1 MKKVIITIAITAI
14 LGTPSSSMAWS
25 WGWAPA
31 PNLFASKPANQPVLT
46 TKNYT
51 IEDILKLLELQ
62 LDTNKQQL
70 EQTKKTHQSITENRQ
85 FGSAQT
91 NYTSFFLKNPELV
104 YNEDN
109 ASDIFA
115 LVKNILQKENTSTS
129 VRESRDAITKRI
141 QYATSADKA
150 VSLKTFQDAE
160 NRFKKILELVEQIN
174 KTTDL
179 KSIADLQAHI
189 TGMLAMIQNET
200 AKLQMVNYSHNAE
213 QAFIKQKKYKRNM
226 KILNHKNIQ
235 MPNIKSTR

>member
-1 MKKVIITIAITAI
+1 MKKVIITIVITAI
-14 LGTPSSSMAWS
+14 LGGPNSALAWS
-25 WGWAPA
+25 WGWSPA
-31 PNLFASKPANQPVLT
+31 PNLFASKPDSKPTSTA
-46 TKNYT
+46 KKYT
-51 IEDILKLLELQ
+51 FEDILKLLELQ

-91 NYTSFFLKNPELV
+91 SYTSFFLKNPESI
-104 YNEDN
+104 YNKDN
-109 ASDIFA
+109 TSDIFA
-115 LVKNILQKENTSTS
+115 LVKNILQRENTSTS

-141 QYATSADKA
+141 QYATGADKV

-189 TGMLAMIQNET
+189 AGMLAMIQNET
-200 AKLQMVNYSHNAE
+200 AKLQMVSYSHNAE
-213 QAFIKQKKYKRNM
+213 QALIKQKKYNRNM
-226 KILNHKNIQ
+226 KILDSKNTQ

>member
-31 PNLFASKPANQPVLT
+31 KNLFSSTPTQKENKPT
-46 TKNYT
+46 TPQHYLEI
-51 IEDILKLLELQ
+51 IELL
-62 LDTNKQQL
+62 KQQL
-70 EQTKKTHQSITENRQ
+70 KQTQETHQSITKNRELGVKQ
-85 FGSAQT
+85 ADH
-91 NYTSFFLKNPELV
+91 TSFFLKKPELI
-104 YNEDN
+104 YDEDKV
-109 ASDIFA
+109 SDISASIKDIF
-115 LVKNILQKENTSTS
+115 LKENAPTS
-129 VRESRDAITKRI
+129 VRESRDTITKRI

-160 NRFKKILELVEQIN
+160 DRFKQLLELLEKIN

-189 TGMLAMIQNET
+189 TGMVALIQNET

-213 QAFIKQKKYKRNM
+213 RAFISQQKKTHSM
-226 KILNHKNIQ
+226 KILSSENKE
-235 MPNIKSTR
+235 MPIIRSIR